1 MSLSINKKVSLFNLI
16 LGILFVAIA
25 IITLQL
31 VKKSKTEEAFL
42 KESGKMAQQISE
54 LLDKKFDIGLTNAVG
69 FSSRPDVINALSNN
83 DREGAIQALERVGA
97 EYTKQTNYKGIK
109 IHLHDRYGKSFIK
122 NWDTGS
128 FGEDLISSRESVNN
142 VIKDKK
148 ATVQFEI
155 GSVGLMI
162 RAISPVFDNE
172 LYVGSVEFLQGVG
185 SVSRDLAKKDLIYAL
200 VIPNQV
206 AEKYSKLAKNKQV
219 GSFVLANNKWFSD
232 EVVSALGDADMLNLT
247 TNSKF
252 LGKMYY
258 FISIPVKTDSGALI
272 GYHISGCHFAVQLTP
287 PICRSIDPLSP

>member
-1 MSLSINKKVSLFNLI
+1 
-16 LGILFVAIA
+16 
-25 IITLQL
+25 
-31 VKKSKTEEAFL
+31 
-42 KESGKMAQQISE
+42 
-54 LLDKKFDIGLTNAVG
+54 
-69 FSSRPDVINALSNN
+69 
-83 DREGAIQALERVGA
+83 
-97 EYTKQTNYKGIK
+97 
-109 IHLHDRYGKSFIK
+109 
-122 NWDTGS
+122 
-128 FGEDLISSRESVNN
+128 LISSRESVNN